1 MSQDP
6 FDPLD
11 PDASQAAAADLALAR
26 PRLPA
31 NPAPAGTSAAAEPRS
46 ALRWGVWLVAAVALG
61 GAVSSTLLWQKFNN
75 VQEELVR
82 RNAEASTQ
90 AMEARTLARQ
100 ANDSAVSLAAQL
112 VLQEARLSEVSL
124 QRTQLEELMQNLS
137 RSRDENLVIDIESA
151 VRLAQQQA
159 LFTGS
164 PEPIL
169 AALKSAEQRLE
180 RAAQPRL
187 NPVQRAIARDMDRLR
202 AASLTDVPALL
213 MKLDE
218 LARLSDDL
226 PLANAVGLSRGTAT
240 PVAARDA
247 SAPNAPLAAAVPQAE
262 RANALDTAL
271 PWWSWQRIQQQLWPT
286 RFFESLRQE
295 SRLLL
300 RVSRIDQPEAALL
313 SPEQSFFLRENL
325 KLRLLNARLGLL
337 SRQTEGVRSDLANAS
352 AWLAKY
358 FDANSRKTQLA
369 SNLILQVQSQIKSN
383 EMPRLEET
391 LSALATAAAGR

>member
-11 PDASQAAAADLALAR
+11 PDASHTAAADLALAR
-26 PRLPA
+26 TRLPA
-31 NPAPAGTSAAAEPRS
+31 NPAPAGTPAAAEPRS

-247 SAPNAPLAAAVPQAE
+247 RAPNAPLAAAVPQAE
-262 RANALDTAL
+262 PDNALDTAL

-313 SPEQSFFLRENL
+313 SPEQSFFLRENF

-369 SNLILQVQSQIKSN
+369 SNLILQVQSQLKSN

>member
-11 PDASQAAAADLALAR
+11 PDPSQAAAADLALAR
-26 PRLPA
+26 TRLPA
-31 NPAPAGTSAAAEPRS
+31 NPSSAGAPAGAAPRS
-46 ALRWGVWLVAAVALG
+46 AFRWGVWLVAAVAFG
-61 GAVSSTLLWQKFNN
+61 GAVSSTLLWQKFNT

-187 NPVQRAIARDMDRLR
+187 NAVQRAIARDMDRLR

-213 MKLDE
+213 IKLDE

-240 PVAARDA
+240 AVAARDA
-247 SAPNAPLAAAVPQAE
+247 SAPNAPLAAALPQAVP
-262 RANALDTAL
+262 AKALDKNL
-271 PWWSWQRIQQQLWPT
+271 SWWSWERIHQQLWPT
-286 RFFESLRQE
+286 RFLESLRQE
-295 SRLLL
+295 SRQLL

-337 SRQTEGVRSDLANAS
+337 SRQTDGVRSDLASAS
-352 AWLAKY
+352 AWVSKY

-369 SNLILQVQSQIKSN
+369 SSLILQVQSQLKNN